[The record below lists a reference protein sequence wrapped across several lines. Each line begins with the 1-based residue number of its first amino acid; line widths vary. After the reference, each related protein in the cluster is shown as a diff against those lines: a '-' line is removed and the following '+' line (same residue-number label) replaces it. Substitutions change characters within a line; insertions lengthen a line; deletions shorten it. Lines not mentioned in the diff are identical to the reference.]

1 MRIHEVYSD
10 QLYYWSDKYAES
22 IDVITAATTTRSS
35 APISEPRGDP
45 ERFADRALQAV
56 RKTRMQVCSGT
67 RSRPQVLLIDQ
78 PDRAKAADG
87 LRTSRVSR
95 PGTGVSGQSPP
106 CARDLGRDQSDQPG
120 TLAPPKALV
129 GTRHG
134 CRLRW
139 AGYRVREHRRGLPAG
154 GQHDSRV
161 APRRIGIRSDTG
173 GAP

>member
-10 QLYYWSDKYAES
+10 QLYYWSDRHAES
-22 IDVITAATTTRSS
+22 INVITAATTQSS
-35 APISEPRGDP
+35 FATIAEPRGDP

-56 RKTRMQVCSGT
+56 RQTRMQVCSGT
-67 RSRPQVLLIDQ
+67 RSRSQVLLIDQ

-87 LRTSRVSR
+87 LRPPRVSR

-106 CARDLGRDQSDQPG
+106 CARDPGRDQSDQPG
-120 TLAPPKALV
+120 TLAPPKAPV

-139 AGYRVREHRRGLPAG
+139 AGYRVCEHHRGLPPG

-173 GAP
+173 GSP